1 MAVTDTEVRV
11 AIEGGAITREA
22 VTAACRAGGDCGSC
36 RGMIETMIED
46 HLEDAA
52 TRAYPPA
59 PASAEQLIPEAALA
73 APRAVGPAPA
83 LTAPEQPGVA
93 SMR

>member
-1 MAVTDTEVRV
+1 
-11 AIEGGAITREA
+11 
-22 VTAACRAGGDCGSC
+22 
-36 RGMIETMIED
+36 MIETMIED

-52 TRAYPPA
+52 ALACPPA
-59 PASAEQLIPEAALA
+59 PASGEQLIPEAALA

-83 LTAPEQPGVA
+83 PIAPAQPGVA